1 MRQDLTCTAATCAIF
16 TFIKKPEIKH
26 YHLNSAQTVCI
37 DTYYAPLPF
46 KNLKRLFVL
55 FEGGTPGECSIFN
68 LDTVQ
73 LVGNQVVAMDV
84 RRVKLLQLQLR

>member
-1 MRQDLTCTAATCAIF
+1 MLIM
-16 TFIKKPEIKH
+16 
-26 YHLNSAQTVCI
+26 HL
-37 DTYYAPLPF
+37 YY
-46 KNLKRLFVL
+46 LKRPFVL